1 MLTTGFDKAY
11 ICYFLAARR
20 DIACVIFFELV
31 TFKNNLKPR
40 LLIVNTLN

>member
-20 DIACVIFFELV
+20 EIACV

-40 LLIVNTLN
+40 SLIVNTLN